1 MVIITYSETVNFT
14 VETTEILILIHLSIT
29 NILFNSINILVY
41 LTTNIMFATIE
52 FLNVFNVIP
61 KLDI

>member
-1 MVIITYSETVNFT
+1 MVIITCSETVNFT

-29 NILFNSINILVY
+29 NILFKSINILVY

-52 FLNVFNVIP
+52 FLNGFNVIP